1 MQKVKIFI
9 IDDEEEIC
17 KLSKSI
23 LEKTGRFEVMFSTK
37 AIGAI
42 DLIKSYKPDLILL
55 DFVMPDMNG
64 SIVAERLLED
74 SSTRDIP
81 LVFLT
86 ALVEKSEIEETS
98 GIKGGRFFIAKPVMS
113 KELIS
118 RIDSILKIGK

>member
-23 LEKTGRFEVMFSTK
+23 LEKTGRFEVMFSSK

-42 DLIKSYKPDLILL
+42 DLIKNYKPALILL
-55 DFVMPDMNG
+55 DIFMPDMSG
-64 SIVAERLLED
+64 TRVAELLLED
-74 SSTRDIP
+74 PSTKDIP
-81 LVFLT
+81 VVFLT
-86 ALVEKSEIEETS
+86 ALVEKSEVEETS
-98 GIKGGRFFIAKPVMS
+98 GMRGGRFFIAKPVMS

-118 RIDSILKIGK
+118 RIDYILGIDK